1 MFAKRLRPLIAML
14 LLGVLSLV
22 VLPRELFHD
31 CALEHAHANAPAD
44 GAIVSADC
52 PICHQAL
59 PVYQG
64 EAVVVLA
71 NVRALIGM
79 QVRALS
85 PQILGVWC
93 EAPSSR
99 GPPMS

>member
-31 CALEHAHANAPAD
+31 CALEHAHTEAPVD

-64 EAVVVLA
+64 EAVVLVST
-71 NVRALIGM
+71 VRALIG
-79 QVRALS
+79 VRVCALA
-85 PQILGVWC
+85 PQIIGVWS

-99 GPPMS
+99 GPPMF